1 MKVSGSRPSVAMQ
14 QMMAQR
20 ANKQN
25 NGANNAR
32 KAGGGSDNDGGGSA
46 RSQKSNQ
53 TGGVNYNQL
62 IAAMTNGAIR
72 PTDAVRNREQN
83 RDNADGNATDRN
95 MSPRQSA
102 QAAKTGSYNETAR
115 MDKQQSTYA
124 KGDIVNLTA

>member
-32 KAGGGSDNDGGGSA
+32 KSGGGSDNDGAESS
-46 RSQKSNQ
+46 RSQKSDQ
-53 TGGVNYNQL
+53 TGGGNYNQL
-62 IAAMTNGAIR
+62 IAALNNGAVR
-72 PTDAVRNREQN
+72 PTNAVRNRAQN

-95 MSPRQSA
+95 MSPRQPA

-115 MDKQQSTYA
+115 MDKQQSTYG
-124 KGDIVNLTA
+124 KGEIVNLTA